1 MYIAATQCNIRER
14 ALSGLSIDT
23 LPMLVGIIVTLNLP
37 CSSVMFDKQAW
48 LFAHEGNI

>member
-1 MYIAATQCNIRER
+1 LHGKKPAINIYIAATQCNIREW

-37 CSSVMFDKQAW
+37 CSSVMF
-48 LFAHEGNI
+48 